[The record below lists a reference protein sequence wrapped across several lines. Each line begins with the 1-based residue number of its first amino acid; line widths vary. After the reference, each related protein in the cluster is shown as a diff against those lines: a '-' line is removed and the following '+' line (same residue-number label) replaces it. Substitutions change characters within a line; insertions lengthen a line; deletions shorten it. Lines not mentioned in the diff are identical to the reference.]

1 MAPRFALLVLLLSL
15 LPLVLPHSIRLP
27 SAPCA
32 ARIAAR
38 SLEGRGAHR
47 VLRTSLRV
55 TCRADILRPRH
66 SVDAHVACGETSAT
80 RTGSRGLNVND
91 GETERGRAVRGDEE
105 WHTDGCRAVPEQRAD
120 LSSCNTADE
129 HMGSSGAAGRTRV
142 TIRLEQPIPR
152 GLFADPFELERI
164 VRPGVGAGEL
174 VGAWDGEKRERMAQM
189 EWAAQLTHSWSESCD
204 QPAGDRAW
212 VVGPVELEQ
221 PAPRCEATVALMER
235 DPPFT
240 ATIPLSPLSHGPSPA
255 SAANHTQ
262 RWSSQ
267 PAPADG
273 KTDLSAGAAGLGG
286 DSEGA
291 EAAAA
296 EGRRDEE
303 RGEEGEEGALLWEVP
318 AGCAAHTPVVL
329 WGTSLAA
336 AVGALSHP
344 SGSALDQS
352 HPVGST
358 GLEPSLWER
367 TGPEPS
373 LWERT
378 GPEPSLRERTGPEPS
393 LWERTGPMPSLWER
407 TGPEPSL
414 WERTGPEPSL
424 RERTGPMPSLWECTG
439 PEPSLWDRTGPEP
452 SLRERHGPEPSLGCP
467 LGLMPT

>member
-1 MAPRFALLVLLLSL
+1 MTERQNEGERLEEMSGIQMGAERYRSSEPTSVAAILLMNTWEAVGRQGGHVSRYDWSSL
-15 LPLVLPHSIRLP
+15 FHVGYSPIRL
-27 SAPCA
+27 SWRESCDQ
-32 ARIAAR
+32 
-38 SLEGRGAHR
+38 
-47 VLRTSLRV
+47 VW
-55 TCRADILRPRH
+55 
-66 SVDAHVACGETSAT
+66 
-80 RTGSRGLNVND
+80 GL
-91 GETERGRAVRGDEE
+91 
-105 WHTDGCRAVPEQRAD
+105 
-120 LSSCNTADE
+120 
-129 HMGSSGAAGRTRV
+129 
-142 TIRLEQPIPR
+142 
-152 GLFADPFELERI
+152 
-164 VRPGVGAGEL
+164 GEL

-204 QPAGDRAW
+204 QRATE
-212 VVGPVELEQ
+212 PECRPSQQ
-221 PAPRCEATVALMER
+221 PLHSLLSLTGHHRHLQPITRSGLCALAFRMPLAPS
-235 DPPFT
+235 
-240 ATIPLSPLSHGPSPA
+240 SPHL
-255 SAANHTQ
+255 
-262 RWSSQ
+262 WSSQ

-329 WGTSLAA
+329 WEPSLWERT
-336 AVGALSHP
+336 GPEP
-344 SGSALDQS
+344 SRWER
-352 HPVGST
+352 T

-393 LWERTGPMPSLWER
+393 LWERTGPEPSLRERTVPMPSLWER

-424 RERTGPMPSLWECTG
+424 RER
-439 PEPSLWDRTGPEP
+439 
-452 SLRERHGPEPSLGCP
+452 HGPEPSLGCP

>member
-1 MAPRFALLVLLLSL
+1 MTERQNEGERLEEMRSGIQMGAERYRSSEPTSVAAILLMNTWEAVGRQGGHVSRYDWSSL
-15 LPLVLPHSIRLP
+15 FHVGYSPIRL
-27 SAPCA
+27 SWRESCDQ
-32 ARIAAR
+32 
-38 SLEGRGAHR
+38 
-47 VLRTSLRV
+47 VW
-55 TCRADILRPRH
+55 
-66 SVDAHVACGETSAT
+66 
-80 RTGSRGLNVND
+80 GL
-91 GETERGRAVRGDEE
+91 
-105 WHTDGCRAVPEQRAD
+105 
-120 LSSCNTADE
+120 
-129 HMGSSGAAGRTRV
+129 
-142 TIRLEQPIPR
+142 
-152 GLFADPFELERI
+152 
-164 VRPGVGAGEL
+164 GEL

-204 QPAGDRAW
+204 QRATEP
-212 VVGPVELEQ
+212 G
-221 PAPRCEATVALMER
+221 C
-235 DPPFT
+235 
-240 ATIPLSPLSHGPSPA
+240 
-255 SAANHTQ
+255 
-262 RWSSQ
+262 WSSQ

-329 WGTSLAA
+329 W
-336 AVGALSHP
+336 
-344 SGSALDQS
+344 
-352 HPVGST
+352 
-358 GLEPSLWER
+358 EPSLWER